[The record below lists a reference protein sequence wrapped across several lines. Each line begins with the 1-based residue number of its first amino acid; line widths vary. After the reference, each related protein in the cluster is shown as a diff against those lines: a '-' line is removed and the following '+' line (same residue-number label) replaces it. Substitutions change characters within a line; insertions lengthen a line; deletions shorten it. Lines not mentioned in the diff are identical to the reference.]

1 MGLLNIDDHI
11 SESILLENGWEN
23 GLKFIGRSDVYL
35 KIEGVKKGGNIK
47 LLCFTLAYYS
57 ESDKWSIGIAGAD
70 SLEVNTYTD
79 ITTYI
84 QHYIH
89 FHIK

>member
-1 MGLLNIDDHI
+1 MGLLDIDDHI
-11 SESILLENGWEN
+11 SESILLENGWKN
-23 GLKFIGRSDVYL
+23 GLKFVGRSDVYL
-35 KIEGVKKGGNIK
+35 KVACVEKGGNIK
-47 LLCFTLAYYS
+47 ILCFTLSYCS
-57 ESDKWSIGIAGAD
+57 ESDKWRIGIVGAN